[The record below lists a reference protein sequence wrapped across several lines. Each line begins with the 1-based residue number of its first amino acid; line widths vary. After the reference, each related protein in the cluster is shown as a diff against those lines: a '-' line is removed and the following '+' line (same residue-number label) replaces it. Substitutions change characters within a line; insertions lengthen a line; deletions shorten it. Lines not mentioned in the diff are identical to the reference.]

1 MSTRKKE
8 FLSEKQIITY
18 LNDNG
23 IDNSICYCKDCGKFI
38 AYDNAVFHINSVTG
52 KIVCDDNKLSFLSTR
67 DYNGTTYRLCRCYD
81 CVCKKFPEFKNV
93 KFKFAHKAA
102 KYTQY

>member
-23 IDNSICYCKDCGKFI
+23 IDNSICYCI
-38 AYDNAVFHINSVTG
+38 WLAVSVSPYAYELEKQKARGAVF
-52 KIVCDDNKLSFLSTR
+52 L
-67 DYNGTTYRLCRCYD
+67 
-81 CVCKKFPEFKNV
+81 
-93 KFKFAHKAA
+93 
-102 KYTQY
+102 QYGYSD